1 MAADPIFIRSP
12 RRHAQVAEANGKAE
26 HFCGLEIDDQLHLRG
41 LLDRQIGGSVDPD
54 NPAGIDASEPVSV
67 RLAP

>member
-1 MAADPIFIRSP
+1 
-12 RRHAQVAEANGKAE
+12 V

-41 LLDRQIGGSVDPD
+41 LLDRQIGRSVDPD

>member
-1 MAADPIFIRSP
+1 MQFSFDHLVGTAK
-12 RRHAQVAEANGKAE
+12 VAEANGKAE

-54 NPAGIDASEPVSV
+54 NPAGIDASEPVSA